1 VALTW
6 ARREPPRP
14 AAGVTTAAPP
24 GGDPLEGLLALLAGG
39 DEQAFAELYRRVA
52 PAVFGLVTKVV
63 RNPAQAE
70 EVTQEVFVEL
80 WRTAPRFDPA
90 RGTARSWIM
99 TCAHRRAV
107 DRVRSAERAAR
118 RDDLA
123 GRRDQGRPYDEVVE
137 QVETGLERARPP
149 GPGRPHRPPAGGGGA
164 RLLRRLHPSGDRP
177 AARGA
182 GGDGQDPA
190 PRRAAPAPGPP
201 GGAGVS
207 AEPHALTAADPPA
220 ALWDRVRAETGPT
233 SCGWSAGPARA
244 RPGWPMPAP
253 GGG

>member
-1 VALTW
+1 MALTW
-6 ARREPPRP
+6 ARRDPPRP
-14 AAGVTTAAPP
+14 AAEVTPASPP
-24 GGDPLEGLLALLAGG
+24 GGDPLEGLLALVAGG
-39 DEQAFAELYRRVA
+39 DEPAFAELYRRVA

-137 QVETGLERARPP
+137 QVETSLEREHVRRSLGVLTDLQREAVVLAYY
-149 GPGRPHRPPAGGGGA
+149 GGYTHREIAE
-164 RLLRRLHPSGDRP
+164 LLGVPSGTVKTRL
-177 AARGA
+177 R
-182 GGDGQDPA
+182 DGLIRLRDHL
-190 PRRAAPAPGPP
+190 
-201 GGAGVS
+201 GVS
-207 AEPHALTAADPPA
+207 A
-220 ALWDRVRAETGPT
+220 
-233 SCGWSAGPARA
+233 
-244 RPGWPMPAP
+244 
-253 GGG
+253 

>member
-1 VALTW
+1 MALTW
-6 ARREPPRP
+6 ARRDPPRP
-14 AAGVTTAAPP
+14 AAEVTPASPP
-24 GGDPLEGLLALLAGG
+24 GGDPRVGLLGLVAGG
-39 DEQAFAELYRRVA
+39 DEPAFAELYQRVA

-137 QVETGLERARPP
+137 QVETGLERERVRRGLAALTDLQREAVVLAYY
-149 GPGRPHRPPAGGGGA
+149 GGYTHREIAE
-164 RLLRRLHPSGDRP
+164 LLGVPSGTVKTRL
-177 AARGA
+177 R
-182 GGDGQDPA
+182 DGLIRLRDHL
-190 PRRAAPAPGPP
+190 
-201 GGAGVS
+201 GVS
-207 AEPHALTAADPPA
+207 A
-220 ALWDRVRAETGPT
+220 
-233 SCGWSAGPARA
+233 
-244 RPGWPMPAP
+244 
-253 GGG
+253 

>member
-6 ARREPPRP
+6 ARRDPPRP
-14 AAGVTTAAPP
+14 AAEVTPASPP
-24 GGDPLEGLLALLAGG
+24 GGDPLEGLLGLVAGG
-39 DEQAFAELYRRVA
+39 DEPAFAELYRRVA

-80 WRTAPRFDPA
+80 WRTASRFDPA

-107 DRVRSAERAAR
+107 DRVRSAERTAR

-137 QVETGLERARPP
+137 QVETSLEREHVRRGLDVLTDLQRETVVLAYY
-149 GPGRPHRPPAGGGGA
+149 GGYTHREIAE
-164 RLLRRLHPSGDRP
+164 LLGVPSGTVKTRL
-177 AARGA
+177 R
-182 GGDGQDPA
+182 DGLIRLRDHL
-190 PRRAAPAPGPP
+190 
-201 GGAGVS
+201 GVS
-207 AEPHALTAADPPA
+207 A
-220 ALWDRVRAETGPT
+220 
-233 SCGWSAGPARA
+233 
-244 RPGWPMPAP
+244 
-253 GGG
+253 

>member
-1 VALTW
+1 MALTW
-6 ARREPPRP
+6 ARRDPPRP
-14 AAGVTTAAPP
+14 AAEVTPASPP
-24 GGDPLEGLLALLAGG
+24 GGDPLVGLLGLVAGG
-39 DEQAFAELYRRVA
+39 DEPAFAELYQRVA

-137 QVETGLERARPP
+137 QVETSLERERVRRGLDVLTDLQREAVVLAYY
-149 GPGRPHRPPAGGGGA
+149 GGYTHREIAE
-164 RLLRRLHPSGDRP
+164 LLGVPSGTVKTRL
-177 AARGA
+177 R
-182 GGDGQDPA
+182 DGLIRLRDHL
-190 PRRAAPAPGPP
+190 
-201 GGAGVS
+201 GVS
-207 AEPHALTAADPPA
+207 A
-220 ALWDRVRAETGPT
+220 
-233 SCGWSAGPARA
+233 
-244 RPGWPMPAP
+244 
-253 GGG
+253 